1 MRWLNIGN
9 RVGKGVLTSLSAA
22 AAVGATAVVACSSSS
37 SGTTASG
44 GDSGTTTVDSGSP
57 SGDGGACT
65 ASTSLQ
71 IHFAPMYSAF
81 ITDSTAHPFQVPA
94 IVTGGSGT
102 ATWSASDPSAVSF
115 AADPTTG
122 GTLMT
127 IKSASSPVTITATI
141 GSECTSAQLT
151 ITSAVEAD
159 WEVGNARYNNGV
171 PLVAGCI
178 DQKLIPVLADAGVTI
193 HLPGPPDSGC
203 PDAGPACTEC
213 HGANATGGFFQGVEH
228 TPEQTAGFSDQDLIT
243 IFTQGTVP
251 DGGAFNPNILPYNF
265 WQAFHTWSD
274 IATPEQQK
282 GMVVYLR
289 SLAPADEEGG
299 LNFGTVDDAGLLGD

>member
-1 MRWLNIGN
+1 MRSLKISTGL
-9 RVGKGVLTSLSAA
+9 LTSLSAA
-22 AAVGATAVVACSSSS
+22 AVVGAMAVVACSSSS
-37 SGTTASG
+37 SGGSAPG
-44 GDSGTTTVDSGSP
+44 IDSGATNVDSGSP

-65 ASTSLQ
+65 TSTSLQ

-81 ITDSTAHPFQVPA
+81 ITDSSAHPFQVPA

-102 ATWSASDPSAVSF
+102 AMWSASDPTAVSF
-115 AADPTTG
+115 AANPTTG
-122 GTLMT
+122 GTIMT
-127 IKSASSPVTITATI
+127 VKSASSPVTITATV
-141 GSECTSAQLT
+141 GTECTSAQLV

-159 WEVGNARYNNGV
+159 WDVGNARYNNGV

-178 DQKLIPVLADAGVTI
+178 DQKLIPVLADAGI
-193 HLPGPPDSGC
+193 NYHLPGPPDSGC

-213 HGANATGGFFQGVEH
+213 HGANPTGGFFQGVEH
-228 TPEQTAGFSDQDLIT
+228 TPEQTAGFSNQDLVS
-243 IFTQGTVP
+243 IFTQGVVP
-251 DGGAFNPNILPYNF
+251 DGGAYNPNIIPYQF

-274 IATPEQQK
+274 ISTPAQQK

-299 LNFGTVDDAGLLGD
+299 LNFGTIDEAGIVGD

>member
-1 MRWLNIGN
+1 MRQLKIGM
-9 RVGKGVLTSLSAA
+9 GMLTSLSAA
-22 AAVGATAVVACSSSS
+22 AVVGAIAVVACSSSS
-37 SGTTASG
+37 SGTTAG
-44 GDSGTTTVDSGSP
+44 NDSGATNVDSGGS

-81 ITDSTAHPFQVPA
+81 VTDSTNQQFQVPA

-102 ATWSASDPSAVSF
+102 AMWSASDPSAVSF
-115 AADPTTG
+115 TPDPSTG
-122 GTLMT
+122 GTVMT
-127 IKSASSPVTITATI
+127 VKSATPTVTITAQV
-141 GSECTSAQLT
+141 GSLCTSTTLS

-159 WEVGNARYNNGV
+159 WQVGNARYNNGV

-178 DQKLIPVLADAGVTI
+178 DGKLIPVLADAGI
-193 HLPGPPDSGC
+193 HINLPGPPDSGC
-203 PDAGPACTEC
+203 PDAGPACTQC
-213 HGANATGGFFQGVEH
+213 HGANPTGGFFQGVEH
-228 TPEQTAGFSDQDLIT
+228 TPEQTAGFSDQDLVA
-243 IFTQGTVP
+243 IFTQGIVP
-251 DGGAFNPNILPYNF
+251 DGGSYNPNLLPYNF

-289 SLAPADEEGG
+289 SLAPAEEEGG
-299 LNFGTVDDAGLLGD
+299 LNFGTVDEAGILGD

>member
-1 MRWLNIGN
+1 MRPLKIGL
-9 RVGKGVLTSLSAA
+9 GLLTSLSAA
-22 AAVGATAVVACSSSS
+22 AAVAAAAVVACSSSS
-37 SGTTASG
+37 SGTTAG
-44 GDSGTTTVDSGSP
+44 GDSGTNVFDTGTT

-81 ITDSTAHPFQVPA
+81 ITDSTTHPFQVPA

-115 AADPTTG
+115 VADPTTG
-122 GTLMT
+122 GTIMT
-127 IKSASSPVTITATI
+127 VKSANSPVTITATV
-141 GSECTSAQLT
+141 GTECTSAQLV

-159 WEVGNARYNNGV
+159 WDLGNARYNNGV
-171 PLVAGCI
+171 PLIGGCI
-178 DQKLIPVLADAGVTI
+178 DQKLIPVLADAGI
-193 HLPGPPDSGC
+193 HINLPGPPDSGC

-213 HGANATGGFFQGVEH
+213 HGANPTGGFFQGVEH
-228 TPEQTAGFSDQDLIT
+228 TPEQTAGFSDQDLVT

-251 DGGAFNPNILPYNF
+251 DGGSYNPNILPYQF
-265 WQAFHTWSD
+265 WQAFHTWTD
-274 IATPEQQK
+274 IATPAQQK

-299 LNFGTVDDAGLLGD
+299 LNFGTIDEAGITGD